1 MTTSSTGFSAV
12 PHLRT
17 RALADL
23 AALVPAGST
32 VALINFPNHGN
43 PGDPAIWLG
52 TKSLLRALR
61 IKVVYQAAWWNLDL
75 AQLRAALPPG
85 GRVLLNGGGNFGD
98 LYLGQQQQRERVL
111 RELQDITLVQM
122 PESIFFTERENLERV
137 RDLIAAHGD
146 FHLMVRETRSFDIAT
161 RDLGVSPTLSP
172 DHALALGP
180 RKRRA
185 SPVSDILW
193 VSWMPGAK
201 EYRAESAPPED
212 APAITH
218 LDWLDGAEKA
228 GEGASWRTRR
238 AFAFNSQSFTEHN
251 QGIALDASLRPKLA
265 RTYDP
270 MARRWVDRGF
280 DILGSARVVVT
291 NKLHAHVFCA
301 LTGQPHVVLDNS
313 YGKVLGVVDAWTRD
327 LPGVHIARDAEH
339 ARDLANQLL
348 ADAT

>member
-1 MTTSSTGFSAV
+1 MSSTSERPTV
-12 PHLRT
+12 QKLRE

-52 TKSLLRALR
+52 TKSLLRELR
-61 IKVVYQAAWWNLDL
+61 VTVAYQSAWWNLDL

-111 RELQDITLVQM
+111 RELQDIPLVQM
-122 PESIFFTERENLERV
+122 PQSIYFTERENLERV
-137 RDLIAAHGD
+137 RDLIHAHGN
-146 FHLMVRETRSFDIAT
+146 FQLLVRETRSFGIAT
-161 RDLGVSPTLSP
+161 DDLGLSPVLSP
-172 DHALALGP
+172 DHALALGSH
-180 RKRRA
+180 KHA
-185 SPVSDILW
+185 AAPVSDILW

-201 EYRAESAPPED
+201 EYRADAAPPEG
-212 APAITH
+212 ATEITH
-218 LDWLDGAEKA
+218 LDWLDGAENA
-228 GEGASWRTRR
+228 GEGARWLTRR
-238 AFAFNSQSFTEHN
+238 AFAFNSQSFTQHN
-251 QGIALDASLRPKLA
+251 QGVALAPDQRKLA

-270 MARRWVDRGF
+270 MARRWVSRGF

-301 LTGQPHVVLDNS
+301 LAGQPHVVLDNS

-327 LPGVHIARDAEH
+327 LPGVHIARDAQH
-339 ARDLANQLL
+339 ARELAHELL
-348 ADAT
+348 KDTQ